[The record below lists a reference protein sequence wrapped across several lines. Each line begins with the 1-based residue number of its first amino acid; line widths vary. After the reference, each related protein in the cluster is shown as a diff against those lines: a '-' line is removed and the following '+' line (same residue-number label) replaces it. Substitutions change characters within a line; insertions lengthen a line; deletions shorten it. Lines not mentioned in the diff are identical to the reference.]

1 MIKQIENKWHI
12 KRKKSFMIGD
22 KISDKICAAKSKL
35 YFEFAKENFH
45 LQVKK
50 IIKKI

>member
-22 KISDKICAAKSKL
+22 KKSDEMCAKKSNLKYFYAEKNFNTQIKRILKL
-35 YFEFAKENFH
+35 N
-45 LQVKK
+45 
-50 IIKKI
+50 